1 MKDIEQFYNNDKEFK
16 EYVDKD
22 MDMYGRTL
30 EQSLESPITKNY
42 YKYIIE
48 SRKDKITSWKYWM
61 DEV

>member
-48 SRKDKITSWKYWM
+48 SRKDKITS
-61 DEV
+61 